1 MPANL
6 PLIYGFPTLLD
17 RLMDQTDFLPLPAP
31 QEVSARH
38 FPPLQIFEDEN
49 ALHVRA
55 SVPGIS
61 LENLQLILD
70 SKTLSLRGV
79 IPFLPGRHLRRDRP
93 AGPFKR
99 DIRLPFPV
107 QADAIRAAVRNGVLT
122 VTLPRTPLTKKRII
136 PVSGATR
143 VPS

>member
-17 RLMDQTDFLPLPAP
+17 RLMDQTDFMPLPAP

-38 FPPLQIFEDEN
+38 FPPLQIIEDEN
-49 ALHVRA
+49 ALHIRA

-61 LENLQLILD
+61 LENLQLVLD
-70 SKTLSLRGV
+70 AKTLSLRGV

-93 AGPFKR
+93 TGPFKR
-99 DIRLPFPV
+99 DIQLPFPV
-107 QADAIRAAVRNGVLT
+107 QADAVRAVVRDGLLT
-122 VTLPRTPLTKKRII
+122 VTLPRMPLAKKRII
-136 PVSGATR
+136 PVSGTTR
-143 VPS
+143 EPS